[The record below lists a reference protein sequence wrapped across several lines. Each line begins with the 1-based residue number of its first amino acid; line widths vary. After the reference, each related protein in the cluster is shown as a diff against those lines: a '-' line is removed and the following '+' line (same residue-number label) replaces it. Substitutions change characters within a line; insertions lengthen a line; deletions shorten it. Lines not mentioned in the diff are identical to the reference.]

1 MKQAF
6 VIASLLV
13 LCSGTFILA
22 QSTPKDVAREALVIQ
37 ASKQKMLGNL
47 NKAKE
52 LYNQIITENPTHSL
66 AAYEL
71 ARILLS
77 QNQAEEA
84 ASWAK
89 KAAELEPANPW
100 YAILQA
106 DALQNLGKPQ
116 DAAAVYGNL
125 LKRFP
130 NQDQYAYKQAFLLV
144 KANDLNGA
152 IKVYEDL
159 EKRIGINEKLSQL
172 KHNIYVGQGDAK
184 KAARE
189 LQRLADAYPHKRDL
203 QHNLAEYY
211 TQIGDKAAA
220 TAIYRKIQ
228 SLDPDDAKASL
239 ALSGQSVASQNDAKY
254 VSGLQSSFADRN
266 VALALKVGKLE
277 PLLNKFKSSKDPTL
291 GKEIIALLETLS
303 TTHADEAMPQVL
315 LGDAL
320 ISLDRPGE
328 ALEKYQQAL
337 KFDET
342 NFAYW
347 EKNLRLLY
355 QVGKLRDLEKT
366 ANNALDVFPNHA
378 LPYILGAYAATALG
392 KNEVAL
398 SLLNQGYA
406 LSSKDPAL
414 RQDLLGV
421 KGLALRANAAESEK
435 AFSEALS
442 LGAPNALLLARQAL
456 AQNNAATALDLARKA
471 AQADAQSREA
481 KLALARALLRNNN
494 PAEAKSKIESLL
506 PSTDALILETYGD
519 VLFKSGDVN
528 AAVEQWTK
536 AISEGSESSLL
547 RKKINEKQLHE

>member
-1 MKQAF
+1 MKQVF
-6 VIASLLV
+6 VIAVVLV
-13 LCSGTFILA
+13 FCTGTFTLA
-22 QSTPKDVAREALVIQ
+22 QSTPKEVAREALVIQ
-37 ASKQKMLGNL
+37 ASKEKMLGNL
-47 NKAKE
+47 NKAKD

-172 KHNIYVGQGDAK
+172 KHNIYVGQGDTK

-189 LQRLADAYPHKRDL
+189 LQRLADTYPHKRDL

-211 TQIGDKAAA
+211 NQIGDKTAA

-228 SLDPDDAKASL
+228 SLDPADAKATL
-239 ALSGQSVASQNDAKY
+239 ALNGQSVAAQNDAKY

-266 VALALKVGKLE
+266 VALALKIGKLE
-277 PLLNKFKSSKDPTL
+277 PLMAKFKSNKDAAL
-291 GKEIIALLETLS
+291 GQEIIALLETLS
-303 TTHADEAMPQVL
+303 TAHADEAVPQAMF
-315 LGDAL
+315 GDAL
-320 ISLDRPGE
+320 LVLNRPNE
-328 ALEKYQQAL
+328 ALGKFQQAL
-337 KFDET
+337 KLDDA
-342 NFAYW
+342 NFASW
-347 EKNLRLLY
+347 EKTLRLQY
-355 QVGKLRDLEKT
+355 QLGKLRDLEKS
-366 ANNALDVFPNHA
+366 ANNALDVFPNNA

-392 KNEVAL
+392 KNESAL
-398 SLLNQGYA
+398 SLLNQGYP
-406 LSSKDPAL
+406 LTSKDPAL
-414 RQDLLGV
+414 RQELLGV
-421 KGLALRANAAESEK
+421 KGLALRSNASESEK

-456 AQNNAATALDLARKA
+456 AQNSAVLALELARKA
-471 AQADAQSREA
+471 TQADAQSRET

-494 PAEAKSKIESLL
+494 PAEAKSKIENLL
-506 PSTDALILETYGD
+506 PSSDALILETYGD

-528 AAVEQWTK
+528 AAVEQWSK

>member
-378 LPYILGAYAATALG
+378 LPYIFGAYAATALG

-536 AISEGSESSLL
+536 AVSEGSESSLL

>member
-1 MKQAF
+1 MKQVF
-6 VIASLLV
+6 VIAVVLV
-13 LCSGTFILA
+13 FCAGTFTLA
-22 QSTPKDVAREALVIQ
+22 QSTPKEVAREALVIQ
-37 ASKQKMLGNL
+37 ASKEKMLGNL
-47 NKAKE
+47 NKAKT

-130 NQDQYAYKQAFLLV
+130 NQDQYAYKQAFLLL

-159 EKRIGINEKLSQL
+159 EKRIGINEKLNQL
-172 KHNIYVGQGDAK
+172 KHNIYVGQGDTK

-189 LQRLADAYPHKRDL
+189 LQRLADAYPQKRDL

-211 TQIGDKAAA
+211 TQIGDKTAAA
-220 TAIYRKIQ
+220 AIYRKIQ
-228 SLDPDDAKASL
+228 SLDPDDAKAAL
-239 ALSGQSVASQNDAKY
+239 ALSGQSVAAQNDAKY
-254 VSGLQSSFADRN
+254 VSGLQGSFADRN
-266 VALALKVGKLE
+266 VALALKIGKLE
-277 PLLNKFKSSKDPTL
+277 PLMAKFKSSKDAAL
-291 GKEIIALLETLS
+291 GQEIIALLETLS
-303 TTHADEAMPQVL
+303 TTHADEAMPQVMF
-315 LGDAL
+315 GDAL
-320 ISLDRPGE
+320 LVLDRPND
-328 ALEKYQQAL
+328 ALEKFQQAL
-337 KFDET
+337 KFDDT
-342 NFAYW
+342 NFATW
-347 EKNLRLLY
+347 EKTLRLQY
-355 QVGKLRDLEKT
+355 QLGKLRDLEKS
-366 ANNALDVFPNHA
+366 ANNALDVFPNNA

-392 KNEVAL
+392 KNESAL
-398 SLLNQGYA
+398 SLLNQGYP
-406 LSSKDPAL
+406 LTSKEPAL
-414 RQDLLGV
+414 RQEILGV
-421 KGLALRANAAESEK
+421 KGLALRNNASESEK
-435 AFSEALS
+435 AFYEALS
-442 LGAPNALLLARQAL
+442 LGAPNATLLARQAF
-456 AQNNAATALDLARKA
+456 AQNNAATSLDLARKA
-471 AQADAQSREA
+471 TQADAKSREA
-481 KLALARALLRNNN
+481 KLALSRALLRNNN

-506 PSTDALILETYGD
+506 PSSDALILETYGD

>member
-1 MKQAF
+1 MKQVF
-6 VIASLLV
+6 VIAVVLV
-13 LCSGTFILA
+13 FCAGTFTLA
-22 QSTPKDVAREALVIQ
+22 QSTPKEVAREALVIQ
-37 ASKQKMLGNL
+37 ASKEKMLGNL
-47 NKAKE
+47 NKAKA

-159 EKRIGINEKLSQL
+159 EKRIGINEKLNQL
-172 KHNIYVGQGDAK
+172 KHNIYVGQGDTK

-189 LQRLADAYPHKRDL
+189 LQRLADTYPKKRDL

-211 TQIGDKAAA
+211 TQIGDKTAA

-228 SLDPDDAKASL
+228 SSDPDDAKAAL
-239 ALSGQSVASQNDAKY
+239 ALSGQSVAAQNDAKY
-254 VSGLQSSFADRN
+254 VSGLQGSFADRN
-266 VALALKVGKLE
+266 VALALKIGKLE
-277 PLLNKFKSSKDPTL
+277 PLMAKFKSSKDAAL
-291 GKEIIALLETLS
+291 GQEIIALLETLS
-303 TTHADEAMPQVL
+303 TAHADEAMPQVMF
-315 LGDAL
+315 GDAL
-320 ISLDRPGE
+320 LVLDRPNE
-328 ALEKYQQAL
+328 ALEKFQQAL
-337 KFDET
+337 KFDDT
-342 NFAYW
+342 NFASW
-347 EKNLRLLY
+347 EKTLRLQY
-355 QVGKLRDLEKT
+355 QLGKLRDLEKS
-366 ANNALDVFPNHA
+366 ANNALDVFPNNA

-392 KNEVAL
+392 KNESAL
-398 SLLNQGYA
+398 SLLNQGYP
-406 LSSKDPAL
+406 LTSKEPAL
-414 RQDLLGV
+414 RQEILGV
-421 KGLALRANAAESEK
+421 KGLALRNNASESEK

-442 LGAPNALLLARQAL
+442 LGAPNATLLARQAF

-471 AQADAQSREA
+471 TQADAKSREA
-481 KLALARALLRNNN
+481 KLALSRALLRNNN

-506 PSTDALILETYGD
+506 PSSDALILETYGD